1 MMTAMA
7 SLQAQIFDMLQHSQY
22 WPVAK
27 LRAYQ
32 ESQLA
37 QLIAHARKE
46 VPFYEGRLDI
56 LFDHSGAIDW
66 SRWPEVPV
74 LTRAELRD
82 HGKEICARRLPQ
94 GHGVVRDAATS
105 GSTGVPVCLRQN
117 DLYKQSTLT
126 AGSRFAQWAGV
137 LPDMTFASLAPHFPD
152 HLPPDVNVHTLPI
165 RDPAIRGSGRRLLLR
180 RTLPAPALLDVIAA
194 EGVQALGGNVV
205 LLEILARV
213 NLKRARPLRF
223 SAVMFFGVEVDP
235 AQRRIIGESFG
246 ARCTDTYSSEET
258 GRIAGQCEHG
268 SYHINAEQMLVEIV
282 GKDNR
287 PVQPG
292 QEGRVLVTP
301 FLLTSQPLIRYEIG
315 DLAVAG
321 NACSCGRTLPTI
333 DRLTGRQFPLFLG
346 PDGTRIPPLFD
357 HEAIVAT
364 LDCKAYQIAQ
374 TTPLALELRYIP
386 DGEVSKAAFDHLR
399 TLIRAVMPAGTS
411 VVFREVDSLPDPT
424 GRKIQRLVREFQIP

>member
-1 MMTAMA
+1 MMAAMA

-46 VPFYEGRLDI
+46 VPFYERRLDI

-82 HGKEICARRLPQ
+82 HGEEICARHLPQ

-105 GSTGVPVCLRQN
+105 GSTGVPVRLRQN
-117 DLYKQSTLT
+117 DLYKQATLT

-152 HLPPDVNVHTLPI
+152 HLPPDVNVHPLPI

-205 LLEILARV
+205 LLEILARE
-213 NLKRARPLRF
+213 NLKRARADF
-223 SAVMFFGVEVDP
+223 SRSDGADGAFFCTVVVAAENVE
-235 AQRRIIGESFG
+235 AYAAERE
-246 ARCTDTYSSEET
+246 AN
-258 GRIAGQCEHG
+258 G
-268 SYHINAEQMLVEIV
+268 SGNAEIMVM
-282 GKDNR
+282 
-287 PVQPG
+287 
-292 QEGRVLVTP
+292 
-301 FLLTSQPLIRYEIG
+301 
-315 DLAVAG
+315 
-321 NACSCGRTLPTI
+321 
-333 DRLTGRQFPLFLG
+333 
-346 PDGTRIPPLFD
+346 
-357 HEAIVAT
+357 
-364 LDCKAYQIAQ
+364 IAED
-374 TTPLALELRYIP
+374 A
-386 DGEVSKAAFDHLR
+386 VSKVVVLDFVERETCTAA
-399 TLIRAVMPAGTS
+399 TTSPTEAGS
-411 VVFREVDSLPDPT
+411 HACWRM
-424 GRKIQRLVREFQIP
+424 